1 MRGYQSGTFTLSTQ
15 GTFQKSWSIP
25 IGQTLRLS
33 YRTGELLRGGASYVG
48 DICYDSSGYPGA
60 MSDTISS
67 EKYIYLTVRN

>member
-15 GTFQKSWSIP
+15 GTSQKAWSIP
-25 IGQTLRLS
+25 IGQTLSLS
-33 YRTGELLRGGASYVG
+33 YRTGELLRGGVSYVG
-48 DICYDSSGYPGA
+48 DICYDSASYPGA